1 MIKNN
6 VASHE
11 SYETGALT
19 AANAK
24 AMIEHLLDQQGKSA
38 AMPMPQFD
46 NQGYFKKQNQNEKG
60 QAVGPSLTEFV
71 NKKNLLSRRE

>member
-46 NQGYFKKQNQNEKG
+46 NQGYFKKQN
-60 QAVGPSLTEFV
+60 
-71 NKKNLLSRRE
+71 